1 MTTLKGP
8 VDMSRRKAE
17 LMDIASGLGL
27 STVGN
32 KKTLIQQITE
42 YLGNHDDLCLDPKF
56 QGLFAYRPDT
66 KIASGGRSQTKQGSK
81 TSADKVNEDDTAAQ
95 ASQEKTATGSVP
107 YKYVTYESAHRLVRA
122 GKTLQSLQISTDP
135 PPRFTRLQSGTSKIG
150 GNSGG
155 GPAVIRLANEAAIS
169 TRDDSSLSPM
179 SSPAVLPQDI
189 GSEPEG
195 GDISAVEVEELAP
208 TDIQPADLPHTPP
221 KWPVG
226 LPSTVDNIGPK
237 QDIVVAFHRT
247 SGDAV
252 QSTLEVC
259 VKEGRGISLV
269 RSQAAD
275 GTTLY
280 TARLSELLPAAI
292 NQASPVKAAGGR
304 LYRAGFSTES
314 SKVSLGS
321 VKSVV
326 EGNGHQFEYN
336 RVDLYKLQ
344 RTTDGDSLLCNVYLD
359 GTTVVGQDSKDHA
372 SSAMQADKIA
382 ALDIPA
388 SLQKDAHPAP
398 DMVSRT
404 QNTSGTDKDF
414 LGYLRELL
422 DAPSKPWP
430 RANSIG
436 VILKRRLAVIHAM
449 ETLDSRGWSQSTGG
463 YVVADDEDT
472 PFAGRKFTKQT
483 VYEALHI
490 KHSNASD
497 DARLFAAQDLKKLSR
512 VRAWMADPEGKY
524 SNDFS
529 DMTVAEFKRYKE
541 KALTQ
546 KMSVEKEEYR
556 KDQKG
561 KKRADRSDSEG
572 ESSGYLRHEPKRT
585 RKSIGMDSSDLD
597 V

>member
-81 TSADKVNEDDTAAQ
+81 TSADKVTEDDTAAQ
-95 ASQEKTATGSVP
+95 ASQEKTATG
-107 YKYVTYESAHRLVRA
+107 A

-135 PPRFTRLQSGTSKIG
+135 PPRFTRLQS
-150 GNSGG
+150 
-155 GPAVIRLANEAAIS
+155 ANEAAIS

-189 GSEPEG
+189 GSEG

-252 QSTLEVC
+252 QSTLE
-259 VKEGRGISLV
+259 
-269 RSQAAD
+269 AAD